1 MQVLA
6 LDIGGSS
13 VKHGIVEVSGRT
25 ATLVRA
31 ARSERLPSTDFSDLR
46 RIVMN
51 LVAQTLDQQRSV
63 STVGIST
70 TGSVDADGVVVR
82 AGHFKDYRNVSWSK
96 LIGDEFG
103 HIKRVATIN
112 DGQAS
117 AWAEFNAGPREA
129 GSRIHV
135 VVGTGVGGGVV
146 HNGDLILGGS
156 GQAGYIGHI
165 KIAIDSTL
173 RCSCGSTGCVETLA
187 AAPAIVRYFQEQSPG
202 TQTEVLRLE
211 EVTARACDGAAPAVD
226 AFEHAGY
233 WLGLGL
239 GNAMNVLNPS
249 VVSVGGGVLLAS
261 ESIGRTNDGGP
272 FMSGVARGVE
282 AAAHRRVRASA
293 QMLVARLGNDGGLIG
308 AALLACLS

>member
-103 HIKRVATIN
+103 T
-112 DGQAS
+112 S
-117 AWAEFNAGPREA
+117 
-129 GSRIHV
+129 
-135 VVGTGVGGGVV
+135 
-146 HNGDLILGGS
+146 NGW
-156 GQAGYIGHI
+156 Q
-165 KIAIDSTL
+165 
-173 RCSCGSTGCVETLA
+173 R
-187 AAPAIVRYFQEQSPG
+187 
-202 TQTEVLRLE
+202 
-211 EVTARACDGAAPAVD
+211 
-226 AFEHAGY
+226 
-233 WLGLGL
+233 
-239 GNAMNVLNPS
+239 
-249 VVSVGGGVLLAS
+249 
-261 ESIGRTNDGGP
+261 
-272 FMSGVARGVE
+272 
-282 AAAHRRVRASA
+282 
-293 QMLVARLGNDGGLIG
+293 
-308 AALLACLS
+308 

>member
-1 MQVLA
+1 
-6 LDIGGSS
+6 
-13 VKHGIVEVSGRT
+13 
-25 ATLVRA
+25 
-31 ARSERLPSTDFSDLR
+31 
-46 RIVMN
+46 
-51 LVAQTLDQQRSV
+51 
-63 STVGIST
+63 
-70 TGSVDADGVVVR
+70 
-82 AGHFKDYRNVSWSK
+82 
-96 LIGDEFG
+96 
-103 HIKRVATIN
+103 
-112 DGQAS
+112 
-117 AWAEFNAGPREA
+117 
-129 GSRIHV
+129 
-135 VVGTGVGGGVV
+135 VGGGVV